1 MFTLKVE
8 TMKPLKTLNQSK
20 GRNPIYYKISR
31 GFPTYKCDFRFKSDI
46 DDLVLKFGFKS
57 ETGDLNE

>member
-1 MFTLKVE
+1 
-8 TMKPLKTLNQSK
+8 MKPLKTLNQSK

-57 ETGDLNE
+57 DTGDLNE